1 MPREI
6 EMHHVLISLASNH
19 EQKENLCKAREALT
33 QILSLPKFTPE
44 QWTHPMGKH
53 FGRFYINQLVS
64 AETTLSSEDLTSRLK
79 DTEKCLGRTPEL
91 RRHGIVPIDLDLL
104 LYDDKRFHLQDWER
118 SYIKDLLQLL

>member
-1 MPREI
+1 
-6 EMHHVLISLASNH
+6 
-19 EQKENLCKAREALT
+19 
-33 QILSLPKFTPE
+33 
-44 QWTHPMGKH
+44 MGKH

>member
-1 MPREI
+1 
-6 EMHHVLISLASNH
+6 
-19 EQKENLCKAREALT
+19 
-33 QILSLPKFTPE
+33 
-44 QWTHPMGKH
+44 MGKH

-79 DTEKCLGRTPEL
+79 DTEKSLGRTPEL

-104 LYDDKRFHLQDWER
+104 LYDDKHFHLQDWER

>member
-1 MPREI
+1 
-6 EMHHVLISLASNH
+6 MHRVLISLASNH
-19 EQKENLCKAREALT
+19 EQKENLCKAREALA
-33 QILSLPKFTPE
+33 QILSSATFTPE

-64 AETTLSSEDLTSRLK
+64 AETTLSSDELTARLK
-79 DTEKCLGRTPEL
+79 DIETTLGRTPEL

-118 SYIKDLLQLL
+118 SYIKDLLKLL